1 MHLLFEMTL
10 ETFTSDI
17 LPLKDKLFRYAKS
30 ILNDEDV
37 AKDVVQETMMKVWE
51 KRKEADTIK
60 NIEAWCM
67 TVTRNFALSKYRL
80 KDNQNSSLDSNIEV
94 AEISD
99 TPLQLLEKGDLIS
112 TIDRM
117 VSKLPVKLKE
127 VFQLRDIEGYSYD
140 EICEITGYTL
150 SDVKV
155 CIFRARKV
163 LKENLMKIYDYA
175 KYG

>member
-1 MHLLFEMTL
+1 MTI

-30 ILNDEDV
+30 ILNNEDL
-37 AKDVVQETMMKVWE
+37 AKDVVQETMLKIWE
-51 KRKEADTIK
+51 KGNTASAI
-60 NIEAWCM
+60 NNMEAWCM
-67 TVTRNFALSKYRL
+67 TLTRNFALSKYRL
-80 KDNQNSSLDSNIEV
+80 KDNQNSSLDANIEV
-94 AEISD
+94 TEASD
-99 TPLQLLEKGDLIS
+99 TPYQLVEKEDLKNK
-112 TIDRM
+112 IDTL
-117 VSKLPVKLKE
+117 VSQLPFKLKE

-155 CIFRARKV
+155 CIFRARKA
-163 LKENLMKIYDYA
+163 LKENLVKIYDYA